1 MGYEEVCYKRSFL
14 HQVIVRVDFMEFIP
28 SESLFSESVV
38 KSIMT
43 NFTSVG
49 MRQIMR
55 YRDVSVVLNTKDT
68 QTSSKSQEGFQQEFS
83 NMDRNKLI
91 ISNRFIILE
100 INKYTSYENLYKL
113 FSPVLKA
120 ILGVLQINSI
130 RTGIRYINIIDNN
143 VIRLTKS
150 LFNTSVSHLV
160 NTDLSKKKNRVSCIR
175 SMCMNEYQ
183 VDDMRLNFRYG
194 MFNPEYPSPMRS
206 AQFVLDFDCYCE
218 SLLTGHD
225 AIMSHIDEG
234 HNSIQ
239 YLFENAITD
248 NLRKAMNN
256 E

>member
-1 MGYEEVCYKRSFL
+1 MDYEAVCYKRPFL
-14 HQVIVRVDFMEFIP
+14 RQVIARVDFLEFIP
-28 SESLFSESVV
+28 SELLFSESIV

-43 NFTSVG
+43 NFTQVG
-49 MRQIMR
+49 MRQVMR
-55 YRDVSVVLNTKDT
+55 YSDVSVVLNNKDT
-68 QTSSKSQEGFQQEFS
+68 QTTSKNQEGFKQEFS
-83 NMDRNKLI
+83 NMDRNKLT
-91 ISNRFIILE
+91 ISNRFVILE
-100 INKYTSYENLYKL
+100 INNYTSYEDLHKL

-120 ILGVLQINSI
+120 MGLLPINSI

-143 VIRLTKS
+143 VVRLTKS
-150 LFNTSVSHLV
+150 LFNKSISHLV
-160 NTDLSKKKNRVSCIR
+160 NTNLSKMENGVSCIR

-183 VDDMRLNFRYG
+183 VEDMRLNFRYG

-248 NLRKAMNN
+248 NLRKVMNN